1 MISFNHLF
9 LLVAVFGV
17 MLAAVNILPPILQ
30 DWRDRRKQQAGR
42 TEGAAPSPRFSLQ
55 RLNTLPRIIGALVIG
70 GILSA
75 VTQNIAPVLIFLALA
90 VAGPKV
96 WETFQRERRIQQFD
110 NQLLDGLVLVNNAL
124 KSGLDIVTGIELIAT
139 NMKPPISEEFGQ
151 TLNAYRLGAPLE
163 EALRNMTLR
172 IRSRSLETAVSSIVI
187 QRETGGNLI
196 KTFEQLILTI
206 REESKLQKKIQA
218 ISSQGRTQVTVLAFF
233 PWVIGAVFFTIS
245 PDTMRAA
252 LSTTTGQL
260 VLVGLVLWEGIGLMV
275 TKKIVTVDV

>member
-1 MISFNHLF
+1 MNSFNHIF
-9 LLVAVFGV
+9 LLISVFGV
-17 MLAAVNILPPILQ
+17 MLAAVEILPPMVTA
-30 DWRDRRKQQAGR
+30 WRERQKESKGR
-42 TEGAAPSPRFSLQ
+42 SKRDNEPSFAWKSFGAPQ
-55 RLNTLPRIIGALVIG
+55 RIITALIIG
-70 GILSA
+70 GIAWSITNNIIPFLIMVILAA
-75 VTQNIAPVLIFLALA
+75 V
-90 VAGPKV
+90 GPKI
-96 WETFQRERRIQQFD
+96 WDALQRERRIKQFD

-139 NMKPPISEEFGQ
+139 NMKAPISEEFGQ

-163 EALRNMTLR
+163 EALRNMTQR
-172 IRSRSLETAVSSIVI
+172 VKSRSLETAVSSIVI

-233 PWVIGAVFFTIS
+233 PWAIGALFFTIS
-245 PDTMRAA
+245 PETMQKAIET
-252 LSTTTGQL
+252 STGQL
-260 VLVGLVLWEGIGLMV
+260 VLVGLVVWEGIGLMV